1 MKTLRKQGGFAL
13 IAGLLIV
20 ITVLSLGSIQLSQ
33 YLTKKRIL
41 NNTES
46 FFHRV
51 LYLKT
56 QIHAYAND
64 HYLQG
69 HAINGPT
76 IFPRRLL
83 DLEGGYIPTCSTVDN
98 QNGRCMKV
106 TQTPWGEIA
115 TSDYRVLPITS
126 PSGATYYRAELDLQL
141 PDKND
146 PALKYERNATL
157 SLLAQVP
164 NIVYDDARNRIT
176 VRIDRPD
183 KAFAY
188 EGLVKRSGDDSTLLG
203 DWDVGGQRSITNT
216 RDVTIRN
223 ANGTQKLVSR
233 GLSNVF
239 TLQHGDFLQ
248 KPNCPPGLTPSINLA
263 LGYVKIESDYQL
275 VGSQKPYLIKSGTTS
290 TRWQVGLVLRVKRL
304 DTNTF
309 GELNTGDILAIT
321 QCK

>member
-146 PALKYERNATL
+146 PPSNTSATRLCLFSLKFPIL
-157 SLLAQVP
+157 SMTMHETESPCAS
-164 NIVYDDARNRIT
+164 
-176 VRIDRPD
+176 IDRIKPLRT
-183 KAFAY
+183 KA
-188 EGLVKRSGDDSTLLG
+188 
-203 DWDVGGQRSITNT
+203 W
-216 RDVTIRN
+216 
-223 ANGTQKLVSR
+223 
-233 GLSNVF
+233 
-239 TLQHGDFLQ
+239 
-248 KPNCPPGLTPSINLA
+248 
-263 LGYVKIESDYQL
+263 
-275 VGSQKPYLIKSGTTS
+275 
-290 TRWQVGLVLRVKRL
+290 
-304 DTNTF
+304 
-309 GELNTGDILAIT
+309 
-321 QCK
+321 